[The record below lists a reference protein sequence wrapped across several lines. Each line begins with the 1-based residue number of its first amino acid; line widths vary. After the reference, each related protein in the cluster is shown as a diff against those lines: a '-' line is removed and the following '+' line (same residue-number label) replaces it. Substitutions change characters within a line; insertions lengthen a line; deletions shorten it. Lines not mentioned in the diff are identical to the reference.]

1 MAATAGSC
9 FNIRTRSTTRTLSSL
24 VVLTT
29 LLLSYQVPVT
39 LQGSA
44 MGTGYYSD
52 NMVGFT
58 PLLPRSE
65 RRQMQR
71 EILSLLG
78 LQQRPRPPSAGK
90 QNSAPKFMLDLYKEV
105 SKGENETGIIFHP
118 DLQDYNL
125 QEPFYN
131 YIRDK
136 QALQDAD
143 MVMSFVNHVENDGST
158 GHHRRHARMF
168 RFDMTKV
175 ADDDVM
181 ATSAEFRMYKEKNG
195 GGYSNMSYTVTVYR
209 VMGDGKSRDQEL
221 QYLDTLFTISSQEGW
236 LVFDVTAALGEP
248 PYTEL
253 VLHVSMETLD
263 GHSVNLH
270 RGGVIGRRGPEEKR
284 PFVVGFFKSSG
295 QRARVR
301 RTRSVSGR
309 RGNKNRQTQYSSFHG
324 AMDVG
329 GEFNYRGPHV
339 CQRRSLYVSFRDL
352 GWQDWIIA
360 PDGYAAYYC
369 SGECSFPLNALMNAT
384 NHAIVQTL
392 VHLMNPQHVPKP
404 CCAPIK
410 LSAIS
415 VLYFDESS
423 NVILKK
429 YRNMVVKS
437 CGCH

>member
-1 MAATAGSC
+1 MAAMTGC
-9 FNIRTRSTTRTLSSL
+9 LQRTRTRTLSML
-24 VVLTT
+24 VTLTT
-29 LLLSYQVPVT
+29 LLCIQIPLT

-58 PLLPRSE
+58 PILPRSE

-78 LQQRPRPPSAGK
+78 LQQRPRPPTAGK
-90 QNSAPKFMLDLYKEV
+90 KNSAPKFMLDLYKEV
-105 SKGENETGIIFHP
+105 ARGENETGIIFHP
-118 DLQDYNL
+118 DLPDYDL

-143 MVMSFVNHVENDGST
+143 MVMSFVNHVENDGS
-158 GHHRRHARMF
+158 GQHRRHARMF

-175 ADDDVM
+175 TDDDV

-195 GGYSNMSYTVTVYR
+195 GGYTNMSYTVTVYR
-209 VMGDGKSRDQEL
+209 VTGEGSGRNQEL

-236 LVFDVTAALGEP
+236 LVFDVTAALGKP

-295 QRARVR
+295 QKARVR
-301 RTRSVSGR
+301 RARSVGR
-309 RGNKNRQTQYSSFHG
+309 SRNRNRQTQYSSFHG

-369 SGECSFPLNALMNAT
+369 FGECSFPLNALMNAT